1 VQDPSALAAWV
12 LRDKPEWTLDKIQA
26 VMNGDQTMQVNLD
39 KPIPVLILYTTAVV
53 EPDGEA
59 RFFTDIYG
67 QDSTLDKVLA
77 SGYPHSS

>member
-1 VQDPSALAAWV
+1 MQDPAALAAWV

-39 KPIPVLILYTTAVV
+39 HRIPVLILYSTAVV

-59 RFFTDIYG
+59 RFFRDIYG
-67 QDSTLDKVLA
+67 QDSALDKALA
-77 SGYPHSS
+77 AGYPHSS